1 MLSVYFKKQRKC
13 QELQVFAIIYISFQI
28 VSLISQ
34 SVVLKTNTKRV
45 SHSLHFERKKEN
57 KTYLNKY
64 LAHTMQWIGSD
75 GVLRIVQPGKVFWV
89 GLG

>member
-1 MLSVYFKKQRKC
+1 MLSVYFKKQEKVK
-13 QELQVFAIIYISFQI
+13 QLEVFAVIYISFQP

-34 SVVLKTNTKRV
+34 SVVLETNTKRV
-45 SHSLHFERKKEN
+45 SYSPHFERKKGK

-75 GVLRIVQPGKVFWV
+75 GVLRIVQPGKVF
-89 GLG
+89 